1 MKTGGYITIE
11 EITARELADFLETGL
26 TGSMQFAIEY
36 DDNDYLDLVAK
47 GKRCDEEYTTDIC
60 ANILVNGGKVK
71 LIDIDCEGDSYGSLD
86 RYINDDEEVEYT
98 VTLDDVKTGIERA
111 LNGTYKVSSS
121 EEKGNVM
128 IAAKSIVEGE
138 NYDYYDAYLI
148 LQVILFDEIIYG

>member
-11 EITARELADFLETGL
+11 EITAQELADFLETGL

-47 GKRCDEEYTTDIC
+47 GMCCEKYTTDIC

-98 VTLDDVKTGIERA
+98 VTLDNVKTGIERA
-111 LNGTYKVSSS
+111 LNGTYKVSCS

-148 LQVILFDEIIYG
+148 LQVILFNEIIYG